1 MTYIDR
7 NNYKELDHILWDTRK
22 KLIAPEDA
30 FAFYERRWGYVDKNN
45 LDKLEL
51 ALIENLT
58 KQVGNGHFLP
68 VAA

>member
-7 NNYKELDHILWDTRK
+7 NNYKELDLILWDTRK
-22 KLIAPEDA
+22 KLIAPKDA
-30 FAFYERRWGYVDKNN
+30 FAFYEGRWGHVDKNK

-51 ALIENLT
+51 ALIDDLI